1 VVCDNNVAPGPGF
14 IHQCARN
21 RGHTTQVLRESDGQ
35 KAQRSS
41 HRAKCVRCVCGSI
54 AATLTSR
61 QLHRVR
67 RRLLN
72 TLLLLRFGTAI
83 INAWRPVYTHSR
95 CLLRRC
101 RNLCTAPPGTL
112 SDRGLTSASLR
123 RRGWSRL
130 HFLGFAGTHGKC
142 SRLSEGCFT
151 DHHCATSSPA
161 LQLRPR
167 LGYNQ
172 YVSLT
177 STLLWLRTS
186 HSPSLAHPRHPLR
199 RMVLTE
205 GGLSVKA
212 ARAATR
218 EW

>member
-1 VVCDNNVAPGPGF
+1 MRAETGDTRHKCCVKVTAKKRSAARTGPSVASCVAVCVGALPPP
-14 IHQCARN
+14 
-21 RGHTTQVLRESDGQ
+21 S
-35 KAQRSS
+35 
-41 HRAKCVRCVCGSI
+41 
-54 AATLTSR
+54 
-61 QLHRVR
+61 LHR

-72 TLLLLRFGTAI
+72 TLLLLNFGSAI

-95 CLLRRC
+95 CIFRRY
-101 RNLCTAPPGTL
+101 RNLCSHSSL

-130 HFLGFAGTHGKC
+130 HFLGFAGTHGEC
-142 SRLSEGCFT
+142 SRLSEGC
-151 DHHCATSSPA
+151 
-161 LQLRPR
+161 PR

-186 HSPSLAHPRHPLR
+186 HSPSLAHPRRPLR